1 MSFRPREAPID
12 ACTANEAS
20 SRLKTVLLT
29 GLRHADASV
38 GATRPAES
46 QAASRRAAPIEV
58 HAAGCPESTG
68 GTSLVDALLE
78 ALASQR
84 DFFAVPPKDLPKTLF
99 IYTSDS
105 EGHVQ
110 HLLLKRSMVNAA
122 IDTHADPTKY
132 RHIFTGDI
140 GTIGMD
146 CEVLE
151 RVTMFPDPGE
161 VVVLGNRD
169 LNHFRVA
176 PVLYQEEL
184 GLSGVALSNAL
195 TYIMDYEETE
205 WRGEYFSAIVTKRPF
220 EPNHDKAKATEAY
233 KDFATCVD
241 RAKFF
246 LTSAGEEPDKRAL
259 WHTMAFMA
267 IADNAILA
275 TQLYAAST
283 AGLVYHILNGDV
295 KTYPNSKLDKAIP
308 QGLFDTL
315 WTGKTAADFWKEK
328 LADLDTWW
336 KKVKN
341 EKVEDLEKSEH
352 LKPDGDEGYQ
362 QHARVMKDICMPIWK
377 AVVDMYVT
385 LAGRKQSTLEYTAED
400 GEQVAVHASLS
411 NVLPPSTGVNA
422 GLKEENTALPREDPQ
437 PPDARE
443 VRIGRKLVVIAA
455 RKAGKLVHDV
465 LFNRQEE
472 TKRPAEE
479 VVAAMVRLANLSGLP
494 NPYKGNPVYGRGLA
508 SGLQWWPTKKEQ
520 ELCDSLMHLD
530 EQERILHCGHAPSAA
545 GEIIQGEDGKVLVRT
560 DTQYNAHEH
569 NACVSLV
576 NARLDDVLKKKAMH
590 EPAKLSDDD
599 KDVRF
604 LSRLA
609 RCVALLSTAEKNRA
623 KGYEL
628 QLKGVVRDDAG
639 QHWRLAV
646 LRTDI
651 AFASYGYLLPET
663 GPIVYA
669 RTDKTMPVVLN
680 SCYVCARERLVSTT
694 SMSTSSGAVFLPR
707 GPSNVHACRFQFVE
721 KTGLHD
727 NLEPLLQDV
736 DTTLRKAL
744 ASGDPICTFNMST
757 DVLTPDV
764 QPLNFV
770 SPTRDCLIDR
780 RTYSAE
786 LPTLTHPFIVK
797 MTEVVYDGIEGAAL
811 LSLDKFETS
820 FATDAEKVQGKLDQL
835 MQSTQAALKELSK
848 DPRLNTKENV
858 SRVKDNH
865 KTPFKLRYKVDPE
878 ALCKLAACHTFVKIG
893 GKNQMN
899 ASDALLLEEHEL
911 DEAKKWVIDA
921 GGRNACYI
929 FDGDNLEDES
939 PFSWLIKYVIE
950 EGHVVLAIK
959 TRTFDNSVSDGFA
972 KWMPFAKGK
981 NLYFAV
987 VDKDKEEYSEL
998 ADAFVFW
1005 GSELRQDEVDK
1016 KAKARAEESP
1026 EQDSRTTVNLKN
1038 KDYRYRVDRNGKKV
1052 LTQGAKE
1059 MNAKR
1064 KNKDDFTVH
1073 DSKGALGSITVVY
1086 RRRACLYD

>member
-12 ACTANEAS
+12 AWTANKPS
-20 SRLKTVLLT
+20 SRLETVLLT

-58 HAAGCPESTG
+58 HAVGCPGSTG
-68 GTSLVDALLE
+68 DTPLVDALTE

-84 DFFAVPPKDLPKTLF
+84 DFFAVPPKNLPPKTLF

-151 RVTMFPDPGE
+151 RVTMFTDPGE
-161 VVVLGNRD
+161 VVVIGNRD

-176 PVLYQEEL
+176 LVLYQEEL

-195 TYIMDYEETE
+195 TYIMDYEETT
-205 WRGEYFSAIVTKRPF
+205 WRKNDFSAIVTTRPF
-220 EPNHDKAKATEAY
+220 KPNHAKAKATEAY
-233 KDFATCVD
+233 KEFETCVK

-246 LTSAGEEPDKRAL
+246 LTSAGEERDKRVL

-275 TQLYAAST
+275 TKLYEAST

-295 KTYPNSKLDKAIP
+295 KTYPGSKLDEAIP
-308 QGLFDTL
+308 DIRTRGN
-315 WTGKTAADFWKEK
+315 GWKEK
-328 LADLDTWW
+328 LAKLDSWW
-336 KKVKN
+336 KKVKDV
-341 EKVEDLEKSEH
+341 KVEELAKSE
-352 LKPDGDEGYQ
+352 LLDPKSYDE
-362 QHARVMKDICMPIWK
+362 HAHVMKNICMPIWK
-377 AVVDMYVT
+377 AVVDMYVR
-385 LAGRKQSTLEYTAED
+385 LAAREQSTLAYTAED

-437 PPDARE
+437 PPDARK
-443 VRIGRKLVVIAA
+443 VMIGRKLVVAA
-455 RKAGKLVHDV
+455 AKQAGQLVYDG
-465 LFNRQEE
+465 LFNSQKE
-472 TKRPAEE
+472 TKPPAEE
-479 VVAAMVRLANLSGLP
+479 VVAAMVQLANLSGLP
-494 NPYKGNPVYGRGLA
+494 NPYEGDKVYGRGLA
-508 SGLQWWPTKKEQ
+508 SGLQWWPTKEEQ
-520 ELCDSLMHLD
+520 KLCDSLKHL
-530 EQERILHCGHAPSAA
+530 EGQERILHCGHAPSAA

-560 DTQYNAHEH
+560 DTQYIAHEH

-576 NARLDDVLKKKAMH
+576 NARLDDVLKNQAMH
-590 EPAKLSDDD
+590 RPVTLSNDD

-639 QHWRLAV
+639 QHWRVAV

-651 AFASYGYLLPET
+651 AMASYGYLLPET

-669 RTDKTMPVVLN
+669 QTNKTMPVVLN

-694 SMSTSSGAVFLPR
+694 SISTSSGAVFLPR

-727 NLEPLLQDV
+727 NLEPLLQGV
-736 DTTLRKAL
+736 ETTLRKVL
-744 ASGDPICTFNMST
+744 ASDDPICTFNMST

-780 RTYSAE
+780 RTYSAK

-797 MTEVVYDGIEGAAL
+797 MTEAVYDGIAGAAL
-811 LSLDKFETS
+811 LSLNKFETS
-820 FATDAEKVQGKLDQL
+820 
-835 MQSTQAALKELSK
+835 SAL
-848 DPRLNTKENV
+848 
-858 SRVKDNH
+858 
-865 KTPFKLRYKVDPE
+865 
-878 ALCKLAACHTFVKIG
+878 
-893 GKNQMN
+893 
-899 ASDALLLEEHEL
+899 
-911 DEAKKWVIDA
+911 
-921 GGRNACYI
+921 
-929 FDGDNLEDES
+929 
-939 PFSWLIKYVIE
+939 
-950 EGHVVLAIK
+950 
-959 TRTFDNSVSDGFA
+959 
-972 KWMPFAKGK
+972 
-981 NLYFAV
+981 
-987 VDKDKEEYSEL
+987 
-998 ADAFVFW
+998 
-1005 GSELRQDEVDK
+1005 
-1016 KAKARAEESP
+1016 
-1026 EQDSRTTVNLKN
+1026 
-1038 KDYRYRVDRNGKKV
+1038 
-1052 LTQGAKE
+1052 
-1059 MNAKR
+1059 
-1064 KNKDDFTVH
+1064 FT
-1073 DSKGALGSITVVY
+1073 
-1086 RRRACLYD
+1086 